1 MRVRQRWLWML
12 SAVVCFV
19 VIGFKANAQIYVG
32 SYWVGGGTYWQN
44 NPPCYTP
51 QEAAALLFGGTPT
64 EYAISIDPNTITYT
78 GWEDGYGDTV
88 HLKFDWAGSG
98 GNGLEAPGTPVPEN
112 YKLQTGTGY
121 NNPGG
126 FGTAF
131 SAYVA
136 DNDAAYATSHSQKSI
151 NYVWRIAPVPE
162 PGDFA
167 FLLAAGT
174 PGLALLLKRRFL
186 RIQKV

>member
-1 MRVRQRWLWML
+1 MISV
-12 SAVVCFV
+12 VVCFLL
-19 VIGFKANAQIYVG
+19 IGIKANAQIYVG
-32 SYWVGGGTYWQN
+32 SYWVASGPTWFLN

-51 QEAAALLFGGTPT
+51 QEAAALVFGGTPG

-78 GWEDGYGDTV
+78 GWEDGYGNTE
-88 HLKFDWAGSG
+88 HLKVDWLGSG
-98 GNGLEAPGTPVPEN
+98 GNGVDASGTPVPEN
-112 YKLQTGTGY
+112 YKLQFGTGY
-121 NNPGG
+121 DNGG
-126 FGTAF
+126 SF
-131 SAYVA
+131 SAYIA
-136 DNDAAYATSHSQKSI
+136 DHDLFTTSPSQKSI
-151 NYVWRIAPVPE
+151 NYVWRLAPVPE